1 MSNRPARPF
10 AAFIPFAVLP
20 FAVLPFA
27 AFPIHLHAQPV
38 SPPAASAGDTAMPGV
53 IVTATRSPEPVDR
66 LISDVTAFDGD
77 PARRALALTDRLRF
91 GGGVQL
97 SSTGGPGST
106 STVLIRGANAG
117 HALTLIDGFRVSSA
131 SLGQTTFEGLPLA
144 HVQRLELLRGPASSL
159 YGADALGGV
168 IQLFTPPASPGLRGF
183 GEAAAGGEGTR
194 QLRGGVSGG
203 NATVTASVRLSRDRS
218 DGFNATTPGN
228 FAYHPDRD
236 GYRRDGVS
244 ARIDARLAPDTQLRA
259 IALQN
264 RLESQ
269 YDDGNFANARVDART
284 ELLGLKA
291 VHALDAVTTLEA
303 RVGQTTDRSKNFGNF
318 PGSFESR
325 LMQYGVSATREFG
338 DRLQAQLLAERLEE
352 RVDSLS
358 YQGTGADDR
367 TTNSIGLIVTGDR
380 GAHRLQAGVRIDD
393 SNQYSTQRHLTLA
406 YGYRIGGGVRL
417 GASFATGFH
426 APGFNDLYFPGYG
439 RAGIRPERAR
449 TVEIGAYWNQLGN
462 PAGNQRRDQPAGGGT
477 TDGTGHWQG
486 KIVLFQSRVRDLVT
500 YAPVCPDPD
509 PQYAFG
515 CADNVDRARI
525 TGLSV
530 GLGQRPARGGDGRDR
545 SGFGWSV
552 DVDFLDPRNLTTDT
566 RLPRR
571 AKRQLTAG
579 ADYGLGPF
587 TVGADLLTASRRYD
601 DSANQQLLGGYLL
614 LNLRAAYRIAPRW
627 EAFATLFNAGDRRY
641 ATAFNYAQQG
651 RLALLGVR
659 YETP

>member
-1 MSNRPARPF
+1 
-10 AAFIPFAVLP
+10 
-20 FAVLPFA
+20 
-27 AFPIHLHAQPV
+27 
-38 SPPAASAGDTAMPGV
+38 
-53 IVTATRSPEPVDR
+53 
-66 LISDVTAFDGD
+66 
-77 PARRALALTDRLRF
+77 
-91 GGGVQL
+91 
-97 SSTGGPGST
+97 
-106 STVLIRGANAG
+106 
-117 HALTLIDGFRVSSA
+117 
-131 SLGQTTFEGLPLA
+131 
-144 HVQRLELLRGPASSL
+144 
-159 YGADALGGV
+159 
-168 IQLFTPPASPGLRGF
+168 
-183 GEAAAGGEGTR
+183 
-194 QLRGGVSGG
+194 
-203 NATVTASVRLSRDRS
+203 
-218 DGFNATTPGN
+218 
-228 FAYHPDRD
+228 
-236 GYRRDGVS
+236 
-244 ARIDARLAPDTQLRA
+244 
-259 IALQN
+259 
-264 RLESQ
+264 
-269 YDDGNFANARVDART
+269 
-284 ELLGLKA
+284 
-291 VHALDAVTTLEA
+291 
-303 RVGQTTDRSKNFGNF
+303 
-318 PGSFESR
+318 
-325 LMQYGVSATREFG
+325 MQYGVSATREFG

-406 YGYRIGGGVRL
+406 YGYRIGGGVKG

-426 APGFNDLYFPGYG
+426 APRLTIFSTSPDTDAPGSG
-439 RAGIRPERAR
+439 PSGPAPLRSVLMGTSSPG
-449 TVEIGAYWNQLGN
+449 TL
-462 PAGNQRRDQPAGGGT
+462 AGNQRRDQPAGGGI
-477 TDGTGHWQG
+477 DRRQPGHWQG
-486 KIVLFQSRVRDLVT
+486 KIVLFQSRVRDLVDSWS
-500 YAPVCPDPD
+500 VRPDPD

-515 CADNVDRARI
+515 CADNCLPRRI

-545 SGFGWSV
+545 SGFGWLV

-641 ATAFNYAQQG
+641 ATALIYAQQG

-659 YETP
+659 GPPDAVRRQRARRARAVALQIAFSRRSSILGAGRAIVSASRWSSPPRLTAGSDGNRRQRFEPACRLHRRATRWPR